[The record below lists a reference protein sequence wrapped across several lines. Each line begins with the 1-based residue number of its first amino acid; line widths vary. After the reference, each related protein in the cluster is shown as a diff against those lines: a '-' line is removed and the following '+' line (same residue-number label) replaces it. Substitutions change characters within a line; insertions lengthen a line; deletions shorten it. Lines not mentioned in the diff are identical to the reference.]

1 MDCPKLVDL
10 FEEQRMGE
18 ALLIKLIG
26 AIAAAFGGVIVYGV
40 KHILGKI
47 SEIKTETE
55 IRQMINDNAEAQ
67 DVQLRMVYD
76 SIKRIEE
83 LLFNLMEKSHVN
95 RNPKGNRH

>member
-1 MDCPKLVDL
+1 
-10 FEEQRMGE
+10 MGE
-18 ALLIKLIG
+18 AILIKLIG
-26 AIAAAFGGVIVYGV
+26 ALVAAFGGVIMYGV

-47 SEIKTETE
+47 SEIKTEAE

-83 LLFNLMEKSHVN
+83 LLFNLMEKPHVN